1 MGKTHRREPYPS
13 KEERRQA
20 DAVAPKKKRHIKTP
34 DEVWAEYEAQ
44 QQMQSQQII
53 LKTQEEIIMNEQAN
67 ATAAPAATPA
77 PAVNT
82 VTPVASAPVATPAPA
97 QAPAPATTPAPHWS
111 TTISG
116 DTCKLVKQYI
126 YKATLVKKLSFEQA
140 DELTDIIQKKET
152 AFNSETE
159 FCNYIKGLITELEK
173 LEAASTVDVNNNNSN
188 NNGGTTM
195 ENNNVNPAPVAPVA
209 TATAVPTEVPTAAPV
224 KLSDFDTAAKAILI
238 AGGVIIIGLVA
249 YAIING
255 VMTHR
260 RLSALEAANGSM

>member
-20 DAVAPKKKRHIKTP
+20 DAVAPKKRRMKTP
-34 DEVWAEYEAQ
+34 DEVWAEYETQ
-44 QQMQSQQII
+44 QKQIAELI
-53 LKTQEEIIMNEQAN
+53 SIKTQEEIMENQNAN
-67 ATAAPAATPA
+67 ATPAAPAATPA

-82 VTPVASAPVATPAPA
+82 VTPVASAPVATAPA

-111 TTISG
+111 TCVSNE
-116 DTCKLVKQYI
+116 TCMLMKRYL
-126 YKATLVKKLSFEQA
+126 YKATVVKKLSFEESDQLA
-140 DELTDIIQKKET
+140 DIIQKKQP
-152 AFNSETE
+152 AFNSEKE
-159 FCNYIKGLITELEK
+159 FADYINGLICELEK
-173 LEAASTVDVNNNNSN
+173 IEEAKKPVDVINNNSN